1 MLFTM
6 RVTPFL
12 LALPLFLAT
21 ARAHA
26 ADTFPTGW
34 TFRRPLTFRPVASDA
49 PGDNMAFAEFYAN
62 GSQRPDGADFR
73 VTTSAGISVPIR
85 ILQISSGSDF
95 IRIAFQTRTPEN
107 PYHVWW
113 GNPNAEKPA
122 KELEIRRGVLAEV
135 FSHPGG
141 APRNSAALER
151 TLDLATPL
159 GATFV
164 PSIFLAYNPLGSERN
179 SLIHYSAQFK
189 VDTAI
194 KPEIDFTVLDVGV
207 LKIDGNEVASQFRG
221 GLRGRARDA
230 QTIDLSAGWHTLDV
244 LQANGPSNNMAVV
257 LDWRRPNEKGFAPFP
272 PNLFAPVA
280 SATAG
285 SLEKVGGSADAYT
298 PDFSI
303 VPEAEAFV
311 PPESFIPRYSFEAQL
326 PENLTNPAITWD
338 FGDGQVLTGQRKISH
353 YFLKPGDYAVTM
365 SIKVGGGATV
375 LTGTRRIGV
384 LERMYSRFPQPPQD
398 TERTVQS
405 VLRGYDPKKL
415 SGGAALEGMLF
426 FKDQE
431 NAEEQAAWGRAW
443 LQAKEG
449 GVSDKTLLDEASD
462 LARLLE
468 SRKDDAGAAEVL
480 RLASEVRAAGMLT
493 RLDLLHQYVQV
504 LCENLDD
511 GETAIAAVKRW
522 QTMIN
527 PGNAEQA
534 RHLAASTLEAAIAKG
549 DGKLGQATVAAI
561 APLKGGG
568 YNDAEIKQGVM
579 ARNIEAYI
587 RTGDFDTAR
596 QLLDQWELDYPTA
609 IWDGFT
615 RTLRVKLLAAQSHHE
630 RAAQVA
636 MAHARANPTGFYAA
650 ELLYRAA
657 QEFKAA
663 KQETQSKAAMDLL
676 TSKYPESPYARG
688 NAQGE

>member
-6 RVTPFL
+6 RVTRL
-12 LALPLFLAT
+12 LVAVTLLLPVMR
-21 ARAHA
+21 ARA
-26 ADTFPTGW
+26 ADNFPTGW
-34 TFRRPLTFRPVASDA
+34 TFRRPLTFKPVATDA
-49 PGDNMAFAEFYAN
+49 PGDNVGFAEFYAN
-62 GSQRPDGADFR
+62 GSQRPDGADLR
-73 VTTSAGISVPIR
+73 VTTSTGISVPIR
-85 ILQISSGSDF
+85 ILQLSANSDF
-95 IRIAFQTRTPEN
+95 IRIAFQIRTPEN

-113 GNPNAEKPA
+113 GNPNAEKTA
-122 KELEIRRGVLAEV
+122 GDLEIRRGVLAEV
-135 FSHPGG
+135 FTHPGV
-141 APRNSAALER
+141 PRNDMAIER
-151 TLDLATPL
+151 AFDNATPV

-164 PSIFLAYNPLGSERN
+164 PSIFLGYNPLGSERN
-179 SLIHYSAQFK
+179 ALIHYSGQFK
-189 VDTAI
+189 IDAAI
-194 KPEIDFTVLDVGV
+194 KPEIAFTTLEVGV
-207 LKIDGNEVASQFRG
+207 LKIDGKEVAAQFRG
-221 GLRGRARDA
+221 GLRGRARDS
-230 QTIDLSAGWHTLDV
+230 QIVDLTAGWHTLDV
-244 LQANGPSNNMAVV
+244 LQANGGGNNMAVV
-257 LDWRRPNEKGFAPFP
+257 LDWRRPNEKGFTPFP

-285 SLEKVGGSADAYT
+285 PLEKVGGSASGYA

-303 VPEAEAFV
+303 TPEAEAFV

-338 FGDGQVLTGQRKISH
+338 FGDGQVLTGQRKIGH
-353 YFLKPGDYAVTM
+353 YFLKPGNYSVTM
-365 SIKVGGGATV
+365 SIKAGGGSTV
-375 LTGTRRIGV
+375 VAATRRIEV
-384 LERMYSRFPQPPQD
+384 PERMYSRFPQPPQD
-398 TERTVQS
+398 TERAVQL
-405 VLRGYDPKKL
+405 VLKDYDLKKL

-426 FKDQE
+426 FKDQG
-431 NAEEQAAWGRAW
+431 NAEEQVAWGRAW
-443 LQAKEG
+443 LQAKD
-449 GVSDKTLLDEASD
+449 GVTSDKTLLDEASD

-480 RLASEVRAAGMLT
+480 RLASEIRTVGMLT
-493 RLDLLHQYVQV
+493 RLDLLHQYVRV
-504 LCENLDD
+504 LCDNLND
-511 GETAIAAVKRW
+511 GDAAMVAVKQW
-522 QTMIN
+522 QTTIN
-527 PGNAEQA
+527 PGNSEQA

-549 DGKLGQATVAAI
+549 DGKLGQATVASLT
-561 APLKGGG
+561 PLKGGG

-636 MAHARANPTGFYAA
+636 MAHAKANPAGFYAA

-663 KQETQSKAAMDLL
+663 KQETQAKAAMDLL